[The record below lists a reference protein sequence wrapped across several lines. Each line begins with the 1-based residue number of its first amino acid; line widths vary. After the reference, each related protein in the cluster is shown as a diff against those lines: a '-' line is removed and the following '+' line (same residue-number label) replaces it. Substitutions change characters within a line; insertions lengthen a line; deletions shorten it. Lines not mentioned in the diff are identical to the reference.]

1 MNLNA
6 LFAEQAN
13 VHIFAVKDLQTATS
27 ATYVSMKNYE
37 KCTFL
42 VLKAIGTAGDDPTF
56 TVTQATAVAGTSA
69 KALNFTK
76 IYTKRHASTLPGTWT
91 LETQSAGNTWSSA
104 TNAEE
109 LSVIA
114 IEFNAD
120 ELDTDNGFDCVGIAV
135 SDVGNN
141 AQLGAVACI
150 LWGSKT
156 NPPLTYLTD

>member
-42 VLKAIGTAGDDPTF
+42 ILKAIGTAGDDPTF

-69 KALNFTK
+69 KDLNFTK
-76 IYTKRHASTLPGTWT
+76 IYTKC
-91 LETQSAGNTWSSA
+91 
-104 TNAEE
+104 
-109 LSVIA
+109 LS
-114 IEFNAD
+114 
-120 ELDTDNGFDCVGIAV
+120 
-135 SDVGNN
+135 
-141 AQLGAVACI
+141 
-150 LWGSKT
+150 
-156 NPPLTYLTD
+156 